1 MYCYNPPSILMYVL
15 CGEGRW
21 LFMFGPNVV
30 TVIVLGRE
38 SRLTAWNLTTS
49 DIFFRSALLER
60 MPVME
65 KVTTNGPTEIV
76 QTNGETEPAPLETK
90 PPPSGP
96 QPASQVAF
104 YRLIWVH

>member
-1 MYCYNPPSILMYVL
+1 
-15 CGEGRW
+15 
-21 LFMFGPNVV
+21 MFGSNIVA
-30 TVIVLGRE
+30 VIILGRE
-38 SRLTAWNLTTS
+38 SRLTAQNLTTS
-49 DIFFRSALLER
+49 DSSRSALLER

-96 QPASQVAF
+96 QPTSQVAF
-104 YRLIWVH
+104 HLLIWGPDDPTVPYKLSLS

>member
-1 MYCYNPPSILMYVL
+1 MFASSIIT
-15 CGEGRW
+15 R
-21 LFMFGPNVV
+21 
-30 TVIVLGRE
+30 IVLGRG
-38 SRLTAWNLTTS
+38 SRLTAQNLTTS
-49 DIFFRSALLER
+49 GSSRSALLER

-96 QPASQVAF
+96 QPTSQVALH
-104 YRLIWVH
+104 LIIWGS